1 MAGEISEPYK
11 KWLATNMAL
20 GCDRVELLRKAAAQ
34 GFDIWRIAG
43 FLELSGA
50 DIPSEL
56 RPETPV
62 DQRILVQI
70 ASYRDPE
77 CRETIDNLFRQALHP
92 ERVYVAICWQH
103 LAGDPEPVHRDRDYG
118 DRVRLIA
125 VDAHDSQGVC
135 WARRMT
141 QHLWTGEEFTL
152 VTDSHMRFIPGWD
165 AAYIAELERC
175 PSDKPLLSC
184 TPASYVPPN
193 DLERDPKPTLRR
205 PDFFN
210 NQGEMRCKGLTFDRA
225 PDAPIRGAF
234 IAAGFMFSRAEVIR
248 EVPYDP
254 YCYFNQEEVLY
265 SIRLWT
271 HGWDVYH
278 PSLVTAYHYYFTPKV
293 ETKALHWK
301 DSARWTDYQKRGLER
316 FNYLTEHDSRAGVDS
331 LSELRTY
338 GLGNERSLDGFQLF
352 TGVDFRAK
360 KISLW
365 ALQCGF
371 ISGLREFLS
380 GEIHIPELFKEA
392 AAEKVQ
398 SQILDPADLIGTTLV
413 VGGFLPWLRL
423 TDIKDRPRTL
433 QLYAGANCLITF
445 TPVDRFAET
454 LKAFGTADRSILAGN
469 HHKIWVLIDTGTPSP
484 ETRAE
489 ILDLIKAGRLPEES
503 VWLMDGAA
511 PIPHIRS
518 IARDVERKGP
528 HVVCSDR
535 NLKITAC
542 HALDIDGADAQTD
555 NREIFDTA
563 SRVLSRD
570 WTRLGNRGDTQAP
583 APVLLV
589 ERVLPPELCERLISL
604 WREGRKFT
612 GRVGSG
618 DRSVVNKQAKRR
630 SDVHPSRE
638 ICAELDTILAS
649 TLLPEIRKV
658 FGLEITNREMYKVGV
673 YDSSDGGFFLQH
685 RDNHEEELQHRR
697 VALTLN
703 LNDDFEGGELSFPEY
718 ADQGYKPGAGSCVVF
733 PCALMHQANPV
744 RSGTRFMLVTFMF
757 EKADEIRRRRYC
769 ERHGRSHNADLFEW
783 THGGAR

>member
-11 KWLATNMAL
+11 EWLQTNKDL

-34 GFDIWRIAG
+34 GFDIWRIVE
-43 FLELSGA
+43 FLELSGEDVPA
-50 DIPSEL
+50 EL
-56 RPETPV
+56 RPDSANDE
-62 DQRILVQI
+62 RILVQI

-77 CRETIDNLFRQALHP
+77 CRETIDNLYKQAIHP
-92 ERVYVAICWQH
+92 ERVHVAICWQH
-103 LAGDPEPVHRDRDYG
+103 LDGDPEPVHPGRDYG
-118 DRVRLIA
+118 GRVRLIA
-125 VDAHDSQGVC
+125 VDANDSQGVC

-165 AAYIAELERC
+165 EAYIAELERC
-175 PSDKPLLSC
+175 PSEKPLLSC

-193 DLERDPKPTLRR
+193 NLEPDPKPTLRR

-210 NQGEMRCKGLTFDRA
+210 DQGEMRCKGLTFDTA
-225 PDAPIRGAF
+225 PEVPMRGAF
-234 IAAGFMFSRAEVIR
+234 IAAGFMFSRSEVIR

-278 PSLVTAYHYYFTPKV
+278 PSFVTAYHYYFTPKV
-293 ETKALHWK
+293 EAKALHWK
-301 DSARWTDYQKRGLER
+301 DSSRWTEYQTRGLER
-316 FNYLTEHDSRAGVDS
+316 FNYLTEHDSRAGIDA
-331 LSELRTY
+331 LRELETY
-338 GLGNERSLDGFQLF
+338 GLGGARSLDGFQLF

-360 KISLW
+360 KISPW

-371 ISGLREFLS
+371 IPGLKAHLS
-380 GEIHIPELFKEA
+380 AEIHIPEFFKESA
-392 AAEKVQ
+392 AAKVQ
-398 SQILDPADLIGTTLV
+398 AQIFDPSELVGDTLI

-423 TDIKDRPRTL
+423 TDIAGKLRTL

-445 TPVDRFAET
+445 APITRFADT
-454 LKAFGTADRSILAGN
+454 LKVFDDAAGTINKGN
-469 HHKIWVLIDTGTPSP
+469 HHRIWVLVGSGAISL
-484 ETRAE
+484 EARAE
-489 ILDLIKAGRLPEES
+489 VSALITASGLPEES
-503 VWLMDGAA
+503 VWLMDADE
-511 PIPHIRS
+511 PVPHIRS
-518 IARDVERKGP
+518 IAREVDLNGP
-528 HVVCSDR
+528 QIVCSDG
-535 NLKITAC
+535 NLKITAR
-542 HALDIDGADAQTD
+542 HALSIDGDDARAN
-555 NREIFDTA
+555 NREIFETA
-563 SRVLSRD
+563 ARVLSPD
-570 WTRLGNRGDTQAP
+570 GTLPKNKGETH
-583 APVLLV
+583 APVALV
-589 ERVLPPELCERLISL
+589 EHVLPPEFCERLISL
-604 WREGRKFT
+604 WRDGRKFT

-618 DRSVVNKQAKRR
+618 DHSVVNKQAKRR

-638 ICAELDTILAS
+638 ICAELDAILVS
-649 TLLPEIRKV
+649 TLLPEIKKV

-685 RDNHEEELQHRR
+685 RDNHEEELTHRR

-718 ADQGYKPGAGSCVVF
+718 GPQGYKPGAGSCVVF

-757 EKADEIRRRRYC
+757 ERSDEIRRRLYC
-769 ERHGRSHNADLFEW
+769 ERHGKSHNAELFEW
-783 THGGAR
+783 TRGRLS